1 MKRYL
6 LTALFTLA
14 TLFACTGQSQNECN
28 AQNEYDV
35 FLLIGQS
42 NMAGRGLL
50 LESDSSIVEGV
61 YLLNLENSAEPASNP
76 FNKYSTI
83 RKEIALQQLSPAYSF
98 GKSIYEKTGR
108 KVLLVVN
115 ARGGSTM
122 EEWSKNN
129 IEKNYYSQAV
139 ERAKAALKM
148 GRLVAIIWHQG
159 EGNSKEPGDYLT
171 QLSQF
176 VKNLRKDL
184 DSPDV
189 PFIAGE
195 IAPWWQ
201 PFATNFNPVIR
212 QISNVIP
219 NSAYISAQ
227 GTKTVSNEQDP
238 HFDRESQIIL
248 GERYASIVLQMCY
261 PKRDN

>member
-6 LTALFTLA
+6 LTALLA
-14 TLFACTGQSQNECN
+14 IFAWNAYSQT
-28 AQNEYDV
+28 EYDV

-50 LESDSSIVEGV
+50 EEGDYSIVEGV
-61 YLLNLENSAEPASNP
+61 YLLNPENNAEPASNP

-83 RKEIALQQLSPAYSF
+83 RKELAMQQLSPAYSF
-98 GKSIYEKTGR
+98 GKRVYEKIGR

-115 ARGGSTM
+115 ARGGTTI
-122 EEWSKNN
+122 EEWSKDNPS
-129 IEKNYYSQAV
+129 KNYYSQAI
-139 ERAKAALKM
+139 ERTKAALKM
-148 GRLVAIIWHQG
+148 GRLVAIVWHQG
-159 EGNSKEPGDYLT
+159 EGNSEDPGDYLT
-171 QLSQF
+171 KLSKF
-176 VKNLRKDL
+176 VKDLREDL
-184 DSPDV
+184 NCGDI

-195 IAPWWQ
+195 IAPWWL
-201 PFATNFNPVIR
+201 PYATNFNPVIG

-227 GTKTVSNEQDP
+227 GTKSVSNERDP

-248 GERYASIVLQMCY
+248 GERYASKVLQMCY
-261 PKRDN
+261 PPKR